1 MQYILVLLV
10 FIFCRNSFAGDK
22 NVKKS
27 FDLVG
32 NKLGMFDQTYIDNFQ
47 NFDNTDLKK
56 IYKHKK
62 KLNAERLLYSAAL
75 IPLYGQI
82 RKWQLG
88 IDDYKKTL
96 IFGLVF
102 SGLISF
108 YIYNHVKYV
117 DSARLFEG
125 LHYRYYKRKM
135 YTLSFIIIACCLSIF
150 DSYLSVYDK
159 MSDFSDSL
167 DYNYS
172 EGYF

>member
-1 MQYILVLLV
+1 M
-10 FIFCRNSFAGDK
+10 
-22 NVKKS
+22 
-27 FDLVG
+27 
-32 NKLGMFDQTYIDNFQ
+32 
-47 NFDNTDLKK
+47 
-56 IYKHKK
+56 
-62 KLNAERLLYSAAL
+62 YSAAL

-82 RKWQLG
+82 RKWHLG

-117 DSARLFEG
+117 NSARLFEG
-125 LHYRYYKRKM
+125 IHYRYYKRKM